1 MNGTGPWS
9 NRPAHGPWPILP
21 PMEHPICAL
30 CGKPIKPTDNKV
42 TIQGVMQH
50 MRCWDGVVL
59 RRVEV
64 ERQ

>member
-1 MNGTGPWS
+1 
-9 NRPAHGPWPILP
+9 
-21 PMEHPICAL
+21 MEHPICAL

-42 TIQGVMQH
+42 TIQGVTQH